1 MCIFK
6 RSPKIKTTSTAPTAP
21 IVPQSPSNE
30 TDSGNLFISN
40 GVKKQDKGKRSL
52 MIKPMSSGVG
62 LNI

>member
-6 RSPKIKTTSTAPTAP
+6 KSPKIETPRAP

-30 TDSGNLFISN
+30 TGDNNLFTPS
-40 GVKKQDKGKRSL
+40 GTKKQDKGKRSL